1 MHRLTPFVLTMGF
14 AMAIAGPS
22 WAQDDG
28 TKASPAAKDAGSS
41 KDMKQEIL
49 DLSKQKWI
57 WMAERNIEA
66 LEGLFYEEAFFTHMS
81 GSMTRAQELDT
92 IKSGRIQ
99 YKKAD
104 AEEVVGVRV
113 VGTTAIHL
121 GKVRLLAVVG
131 GNEVTNPFT
140 VTEVYFKLEGKWKL
154 AQLTFSVRRGA

>member
-1 MHRLTPFVLTMGF
+1 
-14 AMAIAGPS
+14 
-22 WAQDDG
+22 
-28 TKASPAAKDAGSS
+28 
-41 KDMKQEIL
+41 
-49 DLSKQKWI
+49 
-57 WMAERNIEA
+57 
-66 LEGLFYEEAFFTHMS
+66 
-81 GSMTRAQELDT
+81 MTRAQELDT